1 MAKNN
6 KDTNFELEISQKELQ
21 EFIENLD
28 PKRNIQDLAASAAEI
43 IASAGFSTH
52 WDDILPMLD
61 DEHISEDLRLA
72 AHIIFR
78 AKLVL
83 EEMEKDSSLRNIVYN
98 TMLMMDALEVANI
111 KGYIP
116 SESDVNF
123 NKMEAKTSSMNM
135 AIKKEKIIDTI
146 RQLAKENPK
155 KGITWLRKRASTL
168 LSSETQ
174 KGYSYRQILRDTKGM
189 RIKNDKT

>member
-1 MAKNN
+1 MSNKN
-6 KDTNFELEISQKELQ
+6 KDKDSKLEISQKELQ
-21 EFIENLD
+21 EFIETLD

-43 IASAGFSTH
+43 IANAGFSTQ

-61 DEHISEDLRLA
+61 DEHIQEQLRLA

-83 EEMEKDSSLRNIVYN
+83 EEMEKDSSLDNIVYN
-98 TMLMMDALEVANI
+98 TMLMMDALEIANL

-116 SESDVNF
+116 PTSEVNF
-123 NKMEAKTSSMNM
+123 KKMKAKTSTMDM

-146 RQLAKENPK
+146 RQLAKENPD

-168 LSSETQ
+168 LSSDES
-174 KGYSYRQILRDTKGM
+174 KGYSYRQIQRDTKGM
-189 RIKNDKT
+189 RIRKD

>member
-1 MAKNN
+1 MSNKN
-6 KDTNFELEISQKELQ
+6 KDKDSELEISQKELQ
-21 EFIENLD
+21 EFIETLD

-43 IASAGFSTH
+43 IANAGFSTQ

-61 DEHISEDLRLA
+61 DEHIQEQLRLA

-83 EEMEKDSSLRNIVYN
+83 EEMEKDSSSDNIVYN
-98 TMLMMDALEVANI
+98 TMLMMDALEVANL

-116 SESDVNF
+116 PTSEVNF
-123 NKMEAKTSSMNM
+123 KKMKAKTSTMDM

-146 RQLAKENPK
+146 RQLAKENPE

-168 LSSETQ
+168 LSSEKK
-174 KGYSYRQILRDTKGM
+174 KGYSYRQIQRDTKGM
-189 RIKNDKT
+189 KIRKD

>member
-1 MAKNN
+1 MSNKN
-6 KDTNFELEISQKELQ
+6 KDKDSELEISQKELQ
-21 EFIENLD
+21 EFIETLD

-43 IASAGFSTH
+43 IANAGFSTQ

-61 DEHISEDLRLA
+61 DQHIQEQLRLA

-83 EEMEKDSSLRNIVYN
+83 EEIEKDSSLDNIVYN
-98 TMLMMDALEVANI
+98 TMLMMDALEIANL

-116 SESDVNF
+116 PTSEVNF
-123 NKMEAKTSSMNM
+123 KKMKAKTSTMDM

-146 RQLAKENPK
+146 RQLAKENPD

-168 LSSETQ
+168 LSSEES
-174 KGYSYRQILRDTKGM
+174 KGYSYRQIQRDTKGM
-189 RIKNDKT
+189 RIRKD

>member
-1 MAKNN
+1 MSNKN
-6 KDTNFELEISQKELQ
+6 KDKDSELEISQKELQ
-21 EFIENLD
+21 EFIETLD

-43 IASAGFSTH
+43 IANAGFSTQ

-61 DEHISEDLRLA
+61 DEHIQEQLRLA

-83 EEMEKDSSLRNIVYN
+83 EEMEKDSSLDNIVYN
-98 TMLMMDALEVANI
+98 TMLMMDALEVANL

-116 SESDVNF
+116 PTSEVNF
-123 NKMEAKTSSMNM
+123 KKMKAKTSTMDM

-146 RQLAKENPK
+146 RQLAKENPD

-168 LSSETQ
+168 LSSAEK
-174 KGYSYRQILRDTKGM
+174 KGYSYRQIQRDTKGM
-189 RIKNDKT
+189 RIRKD

>member
-1 MAKNN
+1 MVNKN
-6 KDTNFELEISQKELQ
+6 KDKDPELEISQKELQ
-21 EFIENLD
+21 ELIETLD

-43 IASAGFSTH
+43 IASAGFSTQ

-61 DEHISEDLRLA
+61 DEHIQERLRLA

-78 AKLVL
+78 ARLVL
-83 EEMEKDSSLRNIVYN
+83 EEMEKHSSLHNIVYN

-116 SESDVNF
+116 PTSEINF
-123 NKMEAKTSSMNM
+123 KKMKAETSTMDK

-146 RQLAKENPK
+146 RQLAKENPD

-168 LSSETQ
+168 LSSEKD
-174 KGYSYRQILRDTKGM
+174 KGYSYRQIQRDTKGM
-189 RIKNDKT
+189 RIRKD

>member
-1 MAKNN
+1 MSNKN
-6 KDTNFELEISQKELQ
+6 KDKDSELEISQKELQ
-21 EFIENLD
+21 EFIETLD

-43 IASAGFSTH
+43 IANAGFSTQ

-61 DEHISEDLRLA
+61 DEHIQEQLRLA

-83 EEMEKDSSLRNIVYN
+83 EEMEKDSSLDNIVYN
-98 TMLMMDALEVANI
+98 TMLMMDALEVANL

-116 SESDVNF
+116 PASEVNF
-123 NKMEAKTSSMNM
+123 KKMKAKTSTMNM

-146 RQLAKENPK
+146 RQLAKENPDR
-155 KGITWLRKRASTL
+155 GITWLRKRASTL
-168 LSSETQ
+168 LSSEES
-174 KGYSYRQILRDTKGM
+174 KGYSYRQIQRDTKGM
-189 RIKNDKT
+189 RIRKD

>member
-1 MAKNN
+1 MSNKN
-6 KDTNFELEISQKELQ
+6 KDKDSELEISQKELQ
-21 EFIENLD
+21 EFIETLD

-43 IASAGFSTH
+43 IANAGFSTQ

-61 DEHISEDLRLA
+61 DEHIQEQLRLA

-83 EEMEKDSSLRNIVYN
+83 EEMEKDSSSDNIVYN
-98 TMLMMDALEVANI
+98 TMLMMDALEVANL

-116 SESDVNF
+116 PTSEVNF
-123 NKMEAKTSSMNM
+123 KKMKAKTSTMDM

-146 RQLAKENPK
+146 RQLAKENPD
-155 KGITWLRKRASTL
+155 KGITWLRKRASSL
-168 LSSETQ
+168 LSSEKR
-174 KGYSYRQILRDTKGM
+174 KGYSYRQIQRDTKGM
-189 RIKNDKT
+189 RIRKD

>member
-1 MAKNN
+1 MVNKN
-6 KDTNFELEISQKELQ
+6 KDKDPELEISQKELQ
-21 EFIENLD
+21 ELIETLD
-28 PKRNIQDLAASAAEI
+28 PKRHIQDLAASAAEI
-43 IASAGFSTH
+43 IASSGFSTQ

-61 DEHISEDLRLA
+61 DEHIEERLRLA

-83 EEMEKDSSLRNIVYN
+83 EEMEKDSSLHNIVFN
-98 TMLMMDALEVANI
+98 TMLMMDTLEVANI

-116 SESDVNF
+116 PTSEVNF
-123 NKMEAKTSSMNM
+123 KKMKAETSTMDK

-146 RQLAKENPK
+146 RQLAKENPD

-168 LSSETQ
+168 LSSEKD
-174 KGYSYRQILRDTKGM
+174 KGYSYRQIQRDTKGM
-189 RIKNDKT
+189 KIRKD

>member
-1 MAKNN
+1 MSNKN
-6 KDTNFELEISQKELQ
+6 KDKDSKLEISQKELQ
-21 EFIENLD
+21 EFIETLD

-43 IASAGFSTH
+43 IANAGFSTQ

-61 DEHISEDLRLA
+61 DEHIQEQLRLA

-83 EEMEKDSSLRNIVYN
+83 EEMEKDSSLDNIVYN
-98 TMLMMDALEVANI
+98 TMLMMDALEVANL

-116 SESDVNF
+116 PTSEVNF
-123 NKMEAKTSSMNM
+123 KKMKAKTSTMDM

-146 RQLAKENPK
+146 RQLAKENPD
-155 KGITWLRKRASTL
+155 KGITWLRKRASSL
-168 LSSETQ
+168 LSSEKR
-174 KGYSYRQILRDTKGM
+174 KGYSYRQIQRDTKGM
-189 RIKNDKT
+189 RIRKD

>member
-1 MAKNN
+1 MVNKN
-6 KDTNFELEISQKELQ
+6 KDKDPELEISQKELQ
-21 EFIENLD
+21 ELIETLD

-43 IASAGFSTH
+43 IASAGFSTQ

-61 DEHISEDLRLA
+61 DEHIQERLRLA

-78 AKLVL
+78 ARLVL
-83 EEMEKDSSLRNIVYN
+83 EEMEKHSSLHNIVYN

-116 SESDVNF
+116 PTSEVNF
-123 NKMEAKTSSMNM
+123 KKMKAETSTMDK

-146 RQLAKENPK
+146 RQLAKENPD

-168 LSSETQ
+168 LSSEKK
-174 KGYSYRQILRDTKGM
+174 KGYSYRQIQRDTKGM
-189 RIKNDKT
+189 RIRKD

>member
-1 MAKNN
+1 MVNKN
-6 KDTNFELEISQKELQ
+6 KDKDPELEISQKELQ
-21 EFIENLD
+21 ELIETLD

-43 IASAGFSTH
+43 IANAGFSTQ

-61 DEHISEDLRLA
+61 DEHILEQLRLA

-83 EEMEKDSSLRNIVYN
+83 EEMEKDSSLDNIVYN
-98 TMLMMDALEVANI
+98 TMLMMDALEVANL

-116 SESDVNF
+116 PTSEVNF
-123 NKMEAKTSSMNM
+123 KKMKAKTSTMNM

-146 RQLAKENPK
+146 RQLAKENPD

-168 LSSETQ
+168 LSSEES
-174 KGYSYRQILRDTKGM
+174 KGYSYRQIQRDTKGM
-189 RIKNDKT
+189 RIRKD

>member
-1 MAKNN
+1 MVNKN
-6 KDTNFELEISQKELQ
+6 KDKDPELEISQKELQ
-21 EFIENLD
+21 ELIETLD

-43 IASAGFSTH
+43 IASAGFSTQ

-61 DEHISEDLRLA
+61 DEHIQERLRLA

-78 AKLVL
+78 ARLVL
-83 EEMEKDSSLRNIVYN
+83 EEMEKHSSLHNIVYN

-116 SESDVNF
+116 PTSEVNF
-123 NKMEAKTSSMNM
+123 KKMEAETSTMDK

-146 RQLAKENPK
+146 RQLAKENPD

-168 LSSETQ
+168 LSSEKD
-174 KGYSYRQILRDTKGM
+174 KGYSYRQIQRDTKGM
-189 RIKNDKT
+189 RIRKD

>member
-1 MAKNN
+1 MSNKN
-6 KDTNFELEISQKELQ
+6 KDKDSELEISQKELQ
-21 EFIENLD
+21 EFIETLD

-43 IASAGFSTH
+43 IANAGFSTQ

-61 DEHISEDLRLA
+61 DQHIQEQLRLA

-83 EEMEKDSSLRNIVYN
+83 EEIEKDSSLDNIVYN
-98 TMLMMDALEVANI
+98 TMLMMDALEVANL

-116 SESDVNF
+116 PTSEVNF
-123 NKMEAKTSSMNM
+123 KKMKAKTSTMDM

-146 RQLAKENPK
+146 RQLAKENPD

-168 LSSETQ
+168 LSSEER
-174 KGYSYRQILRDTKGM
+174 KGYSYRQIQRDTKGM
-189 RIKNDKT
+189 RIRKD

>member
-1 MAKNN
+1 MSNKN
-6 KDTNFELEISQKELQ
+6 KDKDSELEISQKELQ
-21 EFIENLD
+21 EFIETLD
-28 PKRNIQDLAASAAEI
+28 PKRNIQDLAATAAEI
-43 IASAGFSTH
+43 IANAGFSTQ

-61 DEHISEDLRLA
+61 DEHIQEQLRLA

-83 EEMEKDSSLRNIVYN
+83 EEMEKDSSLHNIVYN

-116 SESDVNF
+116 PISEVNF
-123 NKMEAKTSSMNM
+123 KKMKAETSTMNM
-135 AIKKEKIIDTI
+135 AVKKEKIIDTI
-146 RQLAKENPK
+146 RQLAKENPD

-168 LSSETQ
+168 LSSIEK
-174 KGYSYRQILRDTKGM
+174 KGYSYRQIQRDTKGM
-189 RIKNDKT
+189 RIRKD

>member
-1 MAKNN
+1 MSNKN
-6 KDTNFELEISQKELQ
+6 KDKDSELEISQKELQ
-21 EFIENLD
+21 EFIETLD

-43 IASAGFSTH
+43 IANAGFSTQ

-61 DEHISEDLRLA
+61 DEHIQEQLRLA

-83 EEMEKDSSLRNIVYN
+83 EEMEKDSSLDNIVYN

-116 SESDVNF
+116 PTSEVNF
-123 NKMEAKTSSMNM
+123 KKMKAETSTMNM
-135 AIKKEKIIDTI
+135 AVKNEKIIDTI
-146 RQLAKENPK
+146 RQLAKENPD

-168 LSSETQ
+168 LSSEES
-174 KGYSYRQILRDTKGM
+174 KGYSYRQIQRDTKGM
-189 RIKNDKT
+189 RIRKD

>member
-1 MAKNN
+1 MANKN
-6 KDTNFELEISQKELQ
+6 KDKDSELEISQKELQ
-21 EFIENLD
+21 EFIETLD

-43 IASAGFSTH
+43 IANAGFSTQ

-61 DEHISEDLRLA
+61 DEHIQEQLRLA

-83 EEMEKDSSLRNIVYN
+83 EEMEKDSSLDNIVYN
-98 TMLMMDALEVANI
+98 TMLMMDALEVANL

-116 SESDVNF
+116 PTSEVNF
-123 NKMEAKTSSMNM
+123 KKMKAKTSTMDM

-146 RQLAKENPK
+146 RQLAKENPD

-168 LSSETQ
+168 LSSEER
-174 KGYSYRQILRDTKGM
+174 KGYSYRQIQRDTKGM
-189 RIKNDKT
+189 RIRKD

>member
-1 MAKNN
+1 MSNKN
-6 KDTNFELEISQKELQ
+6 KDKDSELEISQKELQ
-21 EFIENLD
+21 EFIETLD

-43 IASAGFSTH
+43 IANAGFSTQ

-61 DEHISEDLRLA
+61 DEHIQEQLRLA

-83 EEMEKDSSLRNIVYN
+83 EEMEKDSSLDNIVYN
-98 TMLMMDALEVANI
+98 TMLMMDALEIANL

-116 SESDVNF
+116 PTSEVNF
-123 NKMEAKTSSMNM
+123 KKMKAKTSTMDM

-146 RQLAKENPK
+146 RQLAKENPD

-168 LSSETQ
+168 LSSEKK
-174 KGYSYRQILRDTKGM
+174 KGYSYRQIQRDTKGM
-189 RIKNDKT
+189 RIRKD

>member
-1 MAKNN
+1 MANKN
-6 KDTNFELEISQKELQ
+6 KDKDSELEISQKELQ
-21 EFIENLD
+21 EFIETLD

-43 IASAGFSTH
+43 IANAGFSTQ

-61 DEHISEDLRLA
+61 DEHIQEQLRLA

-83 EEMEKDSSLRNIVYN
+83 EEMEKDSSLHNIVYN

-116 SESDVNF
+116 PTSEVNF
-123 NKMEAKTSSMNM
+123 KKMKAETSTMNM
-135 AIKKEKIIDTI
+135 AVKKEKIIDTI
-146 RQLAKENPK
+146 RQLAKENPD

-168 LSSETQ
+168 LSSAEK
-174 KGYSYRQILRDTKGM
+174 KGYSYRQIQRDTKGM
-189 RIKNDKT
+189 RIRKD

>member
-1 MAKNN
+1 MVDKN
-6 KDTNFELEISQKELQ
+6 KDKDPELEISQKELQ
-21 EFIENLD
+21 ELIETLD

-43 IASAGFSTH
+43 IASAGFATQ

-61 DEHISEDLRLA
+61 DEHIQERLRLA

-78 AKLVL
+78 ARLVL
-83 EEMEKDSSLRNIVYN
+83 EEMEKHSSLHNIVYN

-116 SESDVNF
+116 PTSEVNF
-123 NKMEAKTSSMNM
+123 KKMEAETSTMDK

-146 RQLAKENPK
+146 RQLAKENPD

-168 LSSETQ
+168 LSSEKD
-174 KGYSYRQILRDTKGM
+174 KGYSYRQIQRDTKGM
-189 RIKNDKT
+189 RIRKD

>member
-1 MAKNN
+1 MPNKN
-6 KDTNFELEISQKELQ
+6 KDKDTELEISQKELQ
-21 EFIENLD
+21 EFIETLD

-43 IASAGFSTH
+43 IANAGFSTQ

-61 DEHISEDLRLA
+61 DEHIQEHLRLA

-83 EEMEKDSSLRNIVYN
+83 EEMEKDSSLENVVYN
-98 TMLMMDALEVANI
+98 TMLMMDALEVANL

-116 SESDVNF
+116 PTSEVNF
-123 NKMEAKTSSMNM
+123 KKMKAKTSTMDM
-135 AIKKEKIIDTI
+135 AVKKEKIIDTI
-146 RQLAKENPK
+146 RQLAKENPD

-168 LSSETQ
+168 LSSEER
-174 KGYSYRQILRDTKGM
+174 KGYSYRQIQRDTKGM
-189 RIKNDKT
+189 RIRKD

>member
-1 MAKNN
+1 MVNKN
-6 KDTNFELEISQKELQ
+6 KDKDPELEISQKELQ
-21 EFIENLD
+21 ELIETLD

-43 IASAGFSTH
+43 IASAGFSTQ

-61 DEHISEDLRLA
+61 DEHIQERLRLA

-78 AKLVL
+78 ARLVL
-83 EEMEKDSSLRNIVYN
+83 EEMEKHSSLHNIVYN

-116 SESDVNF
+116 PTSEVNF
-123 NKMEAKTSSMNM
+123 KKMKAETSTMDM

-146 RQLAKENPK
+146 RQLAKENPD

-168 LSSETQ
+168 LSSEKD
-174 KGYSYRQILRDTKGM
+174 KGYSYRQIQRDTKGM
-189 RIKNDKT
+189 RIRKD

>member
-1 MAKNN
+1 MSNKN
-6 KDTNFELEISQKELQ
+6 KDKDSELEISQKELQ
-21 EFIENLD
+21 EFIETLD

-43 IASAGFSTH
+43 IANAGFSTQ

-61 DEHISEDLRLA
+61 DEHIQEELRLA

-83 EEMEKDSSLRNIVYN
+83 EEMERDSSLDNIVYN
-98 TMLMMDALEVANI
+98 TMLMMDALEVANL

-116 SESDVNF
+116 PISQVNF
-123 NKMEAKTSSMNM
+123 KKMKAKTSTMDM

-146 RQLAKENPK
+146 RQLAKENPD

-168 LSSETQ
+168 LSSEES
-174 KGYSYRQILRDTKGM
+174 KGYSYRQIQRDTKGM
-189 RIKNDKT
+189 RIRKD

>member
-1 MAKNN
+1 MSNKN
-6 KDTNFELEISQKELQ
+6 KDKDSELEISQKELQ
-21 EFIENLD
+21 EFIETLD

-43 IASAGFSTH
+43 IANAGFSTQ

-61 DEHISEDLRLA
+61 DEHIQEQLRLA

-83 EEMEKDSSLRNIVYN
+83 EEMEKDSSLDNIVYN
-98 TMLMMDALEVANI
+98 TMLMMDALEVANL

-116 SESDVNF
+116 PTSEVNF
-123 NKMEAKTSSMNM
+123 KKMKAKTSTMDM

-146 RQLAKENPK
+146 RQLAKENPD
-155 KGITWLRKRASTL
+155 KGITWLRKRASSL
-168 LSSETQ
+168 LSSEKR
-174 KGYSYRQILRDTKGM
+174 KGYSYRQIQRDTKGM
-189 RIKNDKT
+189 RIRKE

>member
-1 MAKNN
+1 MSNKN
-6 KDTNFELEISQKELQ
+6 KDKDSELEISQKELQ
-21 EFIENLD
+21 EFIETLD

-43 IASAGFSTH
+43 IANAGFSTQ

-61 DEHISEDLRLA
+61 DEHIQEQLRLA

-83 EEMEKDSSLRNIVYN
+83 EEMEKDSSSDNIVYN
-98 TMLMMDALEVANI
+98 TMLMMDALEVANL

-116 SESDVNF
+116 PTSEVNF
-123 NKMEAKTSSMNM
+123 KKMKAKTSTMDM

-146 RQLAKENPK
+146 RQLAKENPD

-168 LSSETQ
+168 LSSEER
-174 KGYSYRQILRDTKGM
+174 KGYSYRQIQRDTKGM
-189 RIKNDKT
+189 RIRKD

>member
-1 MAKNN
+1 MVNKN
-6 KDTNFELEISQKELQ
+6 KDKDPELEISQKELQ
-21 EFIENLD
+21 ELIETLD

-43 IASAGFSTH
+43 IASAGFSTQ

-61 DEHISEDLRLA
+61 DEHIQERLRLA

-78 AKLVL
+78 ARLVL
-83 EEMEKDSSLRNIVYN
+83 EEMEKHSSLDNIVYN

-116 SESDVNF
+116 PTSEVNF
-123 NKMEAKTSSMNM
+123 KKMKAETSTMDK

-146 RQLAKENPK
+146 RQLAKENPD

-168 LSSETQ
+168 LSSEKD
-174 KGYSYRQILRDTKGM
+174 KGYSYRQIQRDTKGM
-189 RIKNDKT
+189 RIRKD

>member
-1 MAKNN
+1 MPNKN
-6 KDTNFELEISQKELQ
+6 KDKDTELEISQKELQ
-21 EFIENLD
+21 EFIETLD

-43 IASAGFSTH
+43 IANAGFSTQ

-61 DEHISEDLRLA
+61 DEHIQEQLRLA

-83 EEMEKDSSLRNIVYN
+83 EEMEKDSSLDNIVYN
-98 TMLMMDALEVANI
+98 TMLMMDALEVANL

-116 SESDVNF
+116 PTSEVNF
-123 NKMEAKTSSMNM
+123 KKMKAKTSTMDM

-146 RQLAKENPK
+146 RQLAKENPD

-168 LSSETQ
+168 LSSEER
-174 KGYSYRQILRDTKGM
+174 KGYSYRQIQRDTKGM
-189 RIKNDKT
+189 RIRKD

>member
-1 MAKNN
+1 MSNKN
-6 KDTNFELEISQKELQ
+6 KDKDSELEISQKELQ
-21 EFIENLD
+21 EFIETLD

-43 IASAGFSTH
+43 IANAGFSTQ

-61 DEHISEDLRLA
+61 DEHIQEQLRLA

-83 EEMEKDSSLRNIVYN
+83 EEMEKDSSLDNIVYN
-98 TMLMMDALEVANI
+98 TMLMMDALEVANL

-116 SESDVNF
+116 PTSEVNF
-123 NKMEAKTSSMNM
+123 KKMKAKTSTMDM

-146 RQLAKENPK
+146 RQLAKENPD

-168 LSSETQ
+168 LSSEES
-174 KGYSYRQILRDTKGM
+174 KGYSYRQIQRDTKGM
-189 RIKNDKT
+189 RIRKD